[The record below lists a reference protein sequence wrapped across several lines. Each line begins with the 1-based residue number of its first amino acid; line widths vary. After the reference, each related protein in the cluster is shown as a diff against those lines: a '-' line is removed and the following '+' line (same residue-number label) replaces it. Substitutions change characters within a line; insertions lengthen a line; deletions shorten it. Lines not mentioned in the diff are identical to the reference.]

1 MVNAGHNRSPRKEI
15 EMRGKMMFLAGAAA
29 GFVFGT
35 RAGREKYDQMMT
47 AARKAMDNPTVH
59 ETTGQIQAQATK
71 LLDQG
76 KETISHS
83 KIADKVRHRDGK
95 GDVALDDEMHD
106 QKMSANSF

>member
-1 MVNAGHNRSPRKEI
+1 
-15 EMRGKMMFLAGAAA
+15 MRGKIMFLAGAAA

-47 AARKAMDNPTVH
+47 AAHKAMDNPTVH

-71 LLDQG
+71 LLDHG
-76 KETISHS
+76 KETISNS

-95 GDVALDDEMHD
+95 GNAELDEALQE